1 MAEQIYDSMNDY
13 DLAPSDFITLMFER
27 TDEDGILY
35 IPGWHYDWPGWM
47 SGAEG
52 STDENDSYR
61 CQVDWNLNKYEKL
74 LKQFGDLYT
83 AIQKIAPYWE
93 ELEECFELEEMEEV
107 LKDKSLAEVWQKYL
121 QRFLISDF
129 NHKRLCDISERWE
142 TEELVKVVVRDIVDG
157 KSLEEFEKNIL
168 IEDVDTRVSEQDK
181 KYFNQYIEALR
192 KSAEERIGRGL
203 CAYDLFYRSRR
214 LCRLLNLGAPEIII
228 NHEARTFAAAMLLHQ
243 HGISREVVDNRIRI
257 RLEMLEMMEDEEI
270 DELYRPRKMNGR
282 KSLAPLFIYEIL
294 SKKSNSKKH
303 LRQQDILKELEKYP
317 YEISLERKA
326 VGRIIQNLVD
336 SQYGIYSDKTGV
348 WMDKE
353 K

>member
-1 MAEQIYDSMNDY
+1 MKEAIYDSMLDMN
-13 DLAPSDFITLMFER
+13 LGPSAFITLMFER

-47 SGAEG
+47 SGVAG

-61 CQVDWNLNKYEKL
+61 CQVDWNLSKYEKF
-74 LKQFGDLYT
+74 LKQFDDLYT

-93 ELEECFELEEMEEV
+93 ELEERFEGEDVEEV
-107 LKDKSLAEVWQKYL
+107 LKDKSLAEVWRKYIK
-121 QRFLISDF
+121 RFFINDF
-129 NHKRLCDISERWE
+129 DYNRLRDIDERWE
-142 TEELVKVVVRDIVDG
+142 TEERVKVIARDIVDG

-168 IEDVDTRVSEQDK
+168 IEDVDTKVSEQDK
-181 KYFNQYIEALR
+181 RYYNKYIEALR
-192 KSAEERIGRGL
+192 TSAEERLGKGL

-214 LCRLLNLGAPEIII
+214 LCRLLSIGAPETITK
-228 NHEARTFAAAMLLHQ
+228 HEARTLAAAMLLHQ
-243 HGISREVVDNRIRI
+243 YGISREVVDNRIRI
-257 RLEMLEMMEDEEI
+257 RLEMLEIMDDEEL

-282 KSLAPLFIYEIL
+282 KSLAPLFVYEIL
-294 SKKSNSKKH
+294 SKQSNSKKH
-303 LRQQDILKELEKYP
+303 LRQQDILKELAKYP

-353 K
+353 